1 MKSDLG
7 GNLSGENS
15 ARGEFV
21 DSAPHSIA
29 DSAPQSIADSANPA
43 KPANPTNPANPA
55 NPKKPLKI
63 AFFGT
68 PLFAKNILQSLIE
81 NPTFEIIALITQE
94 DKPFGRKKELKA
106 PETKA
111 FLHAHNPQIPIFQ
124 PQKLSDILSDLHDLK
139 PDILLVVA
147 FGRILPKS
155 IIDKFFCINIHGS
168 ILPKYRGASPINA
181 MILNDERFLGVTAIK
196 MSEGLDSGDI
206 LGFSLVKN
214 GGENMSES
222 IELLSQMGANL
233 AVKILTRLHLIAPLA
248 QIGADSSHCRKL
260 TKNDGIIRFTNAKEI
275 FLKSLAYQLYP
286 QIALEN
292 GLKLFGVKI
301 NDLDSRHNAGEIL
314 EIGKNG
320 VIVGCE
326 SGSII
331 IESLQAV
338 GKNKLSASDYL
349 NGARLKVGDILR

>member
-7 GNLSGENS
+7 GNLSGENSESLGESS

-29 DSAPQSIADSANPA
+29 DSA
-43 KPANPTNPANPA
+43 NPANPA
-55 NPKKPLKI
+55 NPTNPKNPLKI

-155 IIDKFFCINIHGS
+155 IIDEFFCINIHGS

-206 LGFSLVKN
+206 LGFSFVKN
-214 GGENMSES
+214 GSENMSES

-233 AVKILTRLHLIAPLA
+233 ATKILTHLHLIAPLA

-292 GLKLFGVKI
+292 GLKLFGIKI
-301 NDLDSRHNAGEIL
+301 NELDSRHNAGEIL

-349 NGARLKVGDILR
+349 NGARLKVGQFLQ